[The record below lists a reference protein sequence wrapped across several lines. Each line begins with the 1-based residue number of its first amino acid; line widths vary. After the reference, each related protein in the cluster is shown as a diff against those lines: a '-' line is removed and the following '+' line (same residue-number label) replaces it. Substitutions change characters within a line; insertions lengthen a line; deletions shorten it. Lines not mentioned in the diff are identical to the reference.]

1 MKRYGNHGDGRGL
14 KWYRFV
20 TLVKQSTWRIS
31 VPLPTFAHDCAHTSV
46 DNNIHVPWSSSWKK
60 ILHGRLL
67 NFTTTPQHSNVKSNV
82 KSRKRITSSVFIL
95 WRNSKQWKMA
105 DSVNYQHFNNL
116 VEAYERANSEKNK
129 NTSQTAVGEVW
140 KKIKAHFLAADEP
153 EEIVRR
159 QANKWKTLS
168 FTKRS
173 KITDFWYKAVQKIK

>member
-1 MKRYGNHGDGRGL
+1 MG
-14 KWYRFV
+14 
-20 TLVKQSTWRIS
+20 
-31 VPLPTFAHDCAHTSV
+31 
-46 DNNIHVPWSSSWKK
+46 
-60 ILHGRLL
+60 
-67 NFTTTPQHSNVKSNV
+67 
-82 KSRKRITSSVFIL
+82 
-95 WRNSKQWKMA
+95 

-140 KKIKAHFLAADEP
+140 KKIKADFLAADEP